1 MADPLSVSASIVG
14 LITAGAK
21 ISQILAQVVR
31 KAQHAPR
38 ELQNVQAEVTSIQ
51 AILGQLRN
59 FLLGTQRASRSRTS
73 LIMVDQVIA
82 SLATCVTTFSE
93 LDSFAKVLEF
103 VSDWAVLDR
112 LRWVAVESKIKEVL
126 ARLESHKTSLNL
138 MLTILTC
145 QKQEDAE
152 DKVDRLCD
160 LVQQILESNLVL
172 AQRLDAF
179 ERTHTQAAEQ
189 AVAKG
194 AALNIPQANEGLACD
209 SDDDEDDPDSPTIP
223 DSMWRHCSHESTF
236 EKLLVNSRA
245 YRKAPHFSSDAFSA
259 ISSARLTGSWSMLS
273 GLSLSEISHIGIL
286 AIPIYESDLSN
297 KEAYDFNTP
306 ALEITASDLGMQPS
320 IESQRQLR
328 AAGLEAGRESLFDPQ
343 FGVTDDDPK
352 EKLPYTLGPA
362 LYHITAHA
370 NITVK
375 FRKLR
380 QDDETGGFVFGYVP
394 AAMFEAGEFI
404 KRECIH
410 TKYIFSREGDQDHV
424 KQLRKAADTP
434 PGYSG
439 NLAWDGYTVYDAA
452 SFFIQ
457 CLETLPEYRLPDGL
471 YARSIPALAS
481 MNEEHREALVHK
493 MILELPLLNKG
504 VILYLVDFLTDVANK
519 SEIRG
524 IGTELAAIFAP
535 FIFKLS
541 KPISSKFFSKRRYY
555 VLFPID
561 GEPTVKTKMA
571 SGRGNSRS
579 LGTEI
584 GLAI

>member
-38 ELQNVQAEVTSIQ
+38 ELQNVQAEVASIQ
-51 AILGQLRN
+51 AVLGQLQN

-82 SLATCVTTFSE
+82 TLATCVTTFSE

-103 VSDWAVLDR
+103 VSDWGVPDR

-160 LVQQILESNLVL
+160 LVQQILASNLVL
-172 AQRLDAF
+172 AQRLEAF

-189 AVAKG
+189 AVVKG
-194 AALNIPQANEGLACD
+194 VALNIPQANEGLACD
-209 SDDDEDDPDSPTIP
+209 SDDDEDDPDSPTLP

-236 EKLLVNSRA
+236 EKFLVNSRA
-245 YRKAPHFSSDAFSA
+245 YRKASHFSSDAFSA
-259 ISSARLTGSWSMLS
+259 ISSARLTGSWSVLS

-286 AIPIYESDLSN
+286 AIPIYASDLSN

-306 ALEITASDLGMQPS
+306 TLESTTFGQPS
-320 IESQRQLR
+320 MN
-328 AAGLEAGRESLFDPQ
+328 P
-343 FGVTDDDPK
+343 DDPK
-352 EKLPYTLGPA
+352 ENLPYTLGPA

-410 TKYIFSREGDQDHV
+410 SRYLFSREGDQDHV

-439 NLAWDGYTVYDAA
+439 NLTWDGYTVYDAA

-471 YARSIPALAS
+471 YARSIPALAPI
-481 MNEEHREALVHK
+481 NEESREALVHK

-519 SEIRG
+519 SQIRG

-561 GEPTVKTKMA
+561 GEPAVKTKMA
-571 SGRGNSRS
+571 SGRDSPRN